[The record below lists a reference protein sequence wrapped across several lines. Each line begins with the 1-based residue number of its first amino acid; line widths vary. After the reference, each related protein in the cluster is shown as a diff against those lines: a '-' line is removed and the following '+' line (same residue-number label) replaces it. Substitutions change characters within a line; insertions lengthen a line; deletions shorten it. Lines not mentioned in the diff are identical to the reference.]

1 MNLRNSFSLKT
12 FLLLL
17 FVVLTAVFA
26 IRYFELRKEFIK
38 RSYNWDKLMLILSQI
53 DENYVDS
60 IDHKALTEMAV
71 PMILETLDPHSLYL
85 PPQDLKDADEEL
97 DGNFDGIGIEFNVP
111 NDTAVIVVVIPGGPS
126 EKAGLLSGDRI
137 VKIDGKIVAGV
148 KINQDSLIRMMRG
161 KSGSLV
167 EVSVK
172 RDGVKS
178 LVPFKITRGKISVKS
193 VDVAYMLDSK
203 TGYIKLSKFSKNSY
217 QEFMTAIE
225 KLKKEGMK
233 ELIFDLRGNT
243 GGYLDQALLLSNE
256 FLKKGELIVYMQGK
270 HRPRQDFFA
279 DSKGSCTDIGLK
291 VLIDENSASS
301 SEIFAGAMQDNDRA
315 TIIGRRSFGKGL
327 VQEPINFTDRSGI
340 RLTVAKFYTPSGR
353 SIQKP
358 FSKNYRYDIYERY
371 KHGEMTQADSMKVDK
386 KLKFTTKKGRTVYG
400 GGGIVPDVFVPI
412 DTIGINDFFIKL
424 YNHGT
429 IIKFSTKL
437 ADEHRS
443 ELRSIKSMK
452 SLNDFFNKVNC
463 EKRFLEYA
471 ALNKLV
477 PKSTEWTECRKIA
490 LTQVKAYIGRYT
502 PMEDEAYFP
511 IISEIDNVIQKSLTG
526 R

>member
-60 IDHKALTEMAV
+60 IDHKALTEKAV

-217 QEFMTAIE
+217 QEFMTAI
-225 KLKKEGMK
+225 
-233 ELIFDLRGNT
+233 
-243 GGYLDQALLLSNE
+243 
-256 FLKKGELIVYMQGK
+256 
-270 HRPRQDFFA
+270 
-279 DSKGSCTDIGLK
+279 
-291 VLIDENSASS
+291 
-301 SEIFAGAMQDNDRA
+301 
-315 TIIGRRSFGKGL
+315 
-327 VQEPINFTDRSGI
+327 
-340 RLTVAKFYTPSGR
+340 
-353 SIQKP
+353 
-358 FSKNYRYDIYERY
+358 
-371 KHGEMTQADSMKVDK
+371 
-386 KLKFTTKKGRTVYG
+386 
-400 GGGIVPDVFVPI
+400 
-412 DTIGINDFFIKL
+412 
-424 YNHGT
+424 
-429 IIKFSTKL
+429 
-437 ADEHRS
+437 
-443 ELRSIKSMK
+443 
-452 SLNDFFNKVNC
+452 
-463 EKRFLEYA
+463 
-471 ALNKLV
+471 
-477 PKSTEWTECRKIA
+477 
-490 LTQVKAYIGRYT
+490 
-502 PMEDEAYFP
+502 
-511 IISEIDNVIQKSLTG
+511 
-526 R
+526 